1 VISSDGLLVVLGLS
15 EGYATQKRMTGAN
28 EGFLEDRCTQA
39 NVVGEKLQRACGLN
53 IWFEWDPTKACST
66 GDAGSFIVRRVV
78 RAVWQKKPKAEWV
91 RVAKVRGGSG
101 GVGACKK
108 ACIGRAGK
116 SGYGTD
122 MRDGDR
128 EGW

>member
-1 VISSDGLLVVLGLS
+1 MISSDGLLVVLGLS

-66 GDAGSFIVRRVV
+66 GDAWSFIVRRVV

-101 GVGACKK
+101 GLALVKRHALVGQQ
-108 ACIGRAGK
+108 RV
-116 SGYGTD
+116 GT
-122 MRDGDR
+122 GQTW
-128 EGW
+128 E

>member
-1 VISSDGLLVVLGLS
+1 
-15 EGYATQKRMTGAN
+15 
-28 EGFLEDRCTQA
+28 
-39 NVVGEKLQRACGLN
+39 VVGEKLQRACGLN

-122 MRDGDR
+122 MGIIEMRMATAKDGNVLA
-128 EGW
+128 EPKA

>member
-101 GVGACKK
+101 GLALVKRRALVGQ
-108 ACIGRAGK
+108 GRV
-116 SGYGTD
+116 GT
-122 MRDGDR
+122 GQTW
-128 EGW
+128 E